1 LNASILLRIVLI
13 CDTLQKLS
21 DSPKKDP
28 IAMSFIP
35 PPRRHFLAALALAAA
50 LLTTSSGAGA
60 AEPAGQTLNLYSARH
75 YQTDEKL
82 YEDFTRETGIR
93 INRIEAGDESLLERL
108 RSEGR
113 ASPADVLLLVDA
125 ARLARAE
132 AEGLFR
138 PVRSALLE
146 ARIPPE
152 LRSAD
157 RGDGSSWFAVSSR
170 ARVIVVNKA
179 RGQPD
184 LVQSYWDLAQPE
196 LKGKLC
202 SRSGAHPYMLSLIS
216 AMVEH
221 HGEAAATSWARG
233 VVANFARKPRGGDTD
248 QIRSVA
254 MGECQ
259 VALTNTYYLVRLM
272 NSSKPAEREIAG
284 KVTMIWPDQS
294 GHGTHMN
301 VTGGGV
307 LRHARNPAAAL
318 RFIEYLASDQAQINL
333 ANGNNEWPVVRGLKT
348 GNAALES
355 LGAFKADPLPVER
368 LARSQAS
375 AARIIDQV
383 GWR

>member
-1 LNASILLRIVLI
+1 MARAPASRLLLRATFTLTATVLI
-13 CDTLQKLS
+13 A
-21 DSPKKDP
+21 SP
-28 IAMSFIP
+28 AV
-35 PPRRHFLAALALAAA
+35 
-50 LLTTSSGAGA
+50 GA
-60 AEPAGQTLNLYSARH
+60 AEPAAAALNLYSARH

-82 YEDFTRETGIR
+82 YEEFTRETGIR
-93 INRIEAGDESLLERL
+93 INRIEAGDESLLDRL

-125 ARLARAE
+125 ARLARAD

-138 PVRSALLE
+138 PVRSAVLE

-157 RGDGSSWFAVSSR
+157 RGEGSSWFAVSSR

-179 RGQPD
+179 RGQPE
-184 LVQSYWDLAQPE
+184 LVQSYMDLARPE

-216 AMVEH
+216 AMVAH
-221 HGEAAATSWARG
+221 HGESAATDWARG

-254 MGECQ
+254 IGECQ
-259 VALTNTYYLVRLM
+259 IALTNTYYLVRLM
-272 NSSKPAEREIAG
+272 NASRPAERELAD
-284 KVTMIWPDQS
+284 KVTMVWPDQN

-318 RFIEYLASDQAQINL
+318 RFIEYLASDQAQIYL
-333 ANGNNEWPVVRGLKT
+333 ANGNNEWPVVRDLRT
-348 GNAALES
+348 GNRALES
-355 LGAFKADPLPVER
+355 LGSFKADPLPVEH
-368 LARSQAS
+368 LARSQAI